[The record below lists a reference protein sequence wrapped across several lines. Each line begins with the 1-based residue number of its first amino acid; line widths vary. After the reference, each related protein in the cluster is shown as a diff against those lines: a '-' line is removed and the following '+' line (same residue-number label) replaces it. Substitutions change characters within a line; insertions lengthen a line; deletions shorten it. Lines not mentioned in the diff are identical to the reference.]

1 MKEYK
6 KLSME
11 VVEIENTDIVTDSG
25 ATEPAENP
33 AYATNYSGVGP
44 GFPGHGGNGNAD
56 ATCCN

>member
-25 ATEPAENP
+25 ETENP

-44 GFPGHGGNGNAD
+44 GIPGHGNDGNVSAQ
-56 ATCCN
+56 CCN

>member
-1 MKEYK
+1 MKKYQ

-25 ATEPAENP
+25 SAAAENP

-44 GFPGHGGNGNAD
+44 GLPGHGNDGNVD
-56 ATCCN
+56 ANCCN